1 MEPNAFNLI
10 ESLPHQ
16 NSNAPLQLDISDISV
31 MKTQVLNHFLC
42 DHKNHEIYQ
51 LNFNHHLMCKIKV
64 LPDTAKDTKNHRSDS
79 VHQRFC
85 PRWTC

>member
-16 NSNAPLQLDISDISV
+16 NSHAPLQSNISDISV
-31 MKTQVLNHFLC
+31 IKTPSVKQFLC
-42 DHKNHEIYQ
+42 DHKNHEIYR
-51 LNFNHHLMCKIKV
+51 LNFNHHLICKIKI
-64 LPDTAKDTKNHRSDS
+64 LLDAAKETKSCHSDS